1 VVPTTSR
8 PPRRTS
14 SRNAGVSQRNP
25 LKAIRLKVTVIGA
38 FGKELARL
46 AADKGLAVEE
56 KGGNVSVVISAPT
69 PEEALAR
76 LGILSDILASRS

>member
-1 VVPTTSR
+1 M
-8 PPRRTS
+8 
-14 SRNAGVSQRNP
+14 
-25 LKAIRLKVTVIGA
+25 GA